1 MIRKILAKPWPAL
14 LWTLAIFILLTI
26 DTHGV
31 ETGPVIPYLDKV
43 VHAGIFGLLGFLWVW
58 FLASK
63 GKDRWFAVF
72 LFAALYGAGMEFYQE
87 NFTTREFEWNDI
99 IADTAGA
106 LIGSLIGK
114 KIGPYGN
121 RGRNQN

>member
-31 ETGPVIPYLDKV
+31 ETGPVIPNLDKL
-43 VHAGIFGLLGFLWVW
+43 VHAGIFGLHSFLLVFYLG
-58 FLASK
+58 AK
-63 GKDRWFAVF
+63 GKERWLVAF
-72 LFAALYGAGMEFYQE
+72 LLAALYGAGMEFYQE
-87 NFTTREFEWNDI
+87 SFTTREFEWNDI